1 MPIWNGLRDQMNQM
15 RLEMDQLREQH
26 QHDQTALQAATA
38 QITAMRTA
46 QQATA
51 PAPQAP
57 TPVPAPMPADEITWS
72 RAPLREPTLTP
83 FDGKG
88 DYRPWRLD
96 LITNA
101 EVHAAAWSSPKAR
114 VVWAYG
120 RLLEKAKRGME
131 GWMELYVA
139 RENYKAEDFEEF
151 VAACDEQFD
160 DRDAQ
165 RKREDDFYNLRQ
177 GKRPFRE
184 FLADWQAALRAARL
198 DLPPKAKERALRE
211 AMSPDLR
218 REARSHLLTVPT
230 WEGKLAHLK
239 ELADLIESEK
249 AQETTGGWRRGNS
262 GSSGGGGNGSS
273 GGNGGNSSD
282 NRRGNSTTQPI
293 PPKDPDEMD
302 WVHKLAS
309 TRRAKWVD
317 MEERQ
322 RRRDNG
328 LCIRCGGKGHLARG
342 CPVQPPIPPERKTAA
357 AGTTIAAGTSARPA
371 PQGHVFELN
380 EDGLEPQEAGNGE
393 LQG

>member
-1 MPIWNGLRDQMNQM
+1 M

-26 QHDQTALQAATA
+26 QRDQTALQAATA
-38 QITAMRTA
+38 QITAMQTA
-46 QQATA
+46 AQSTA
-51 PAPQAP
+51 PAPSPPAP
-57 TPVPAPMPADEITWS
+57 TPADEITWS
-72 RAPLREPTLTP
+72 RAPLREPTVAP
-83 FDGKG
+83 FDGQG

-96 LITNA
+96 LVTNA
-101 EVHAAAWSSPKAR
+101 EVYAAAWSSPKAR

-120 RLLEKAKRGME
+120 RLLGKAKRGME

-139 RENYKAEDFEEF
+139 REYQKAEDFEEF

-165 RKREDDFYNLRQ
+165 QKREDDFYNLRQ

-184 FLADWQAALRAARL
+184 FLADWLAALRAARL
-198 DLPPKAKERALRE
+198 DLPQKAKERALRE

-230 WEGKLAHLK
+230 WDGKLAHLK

-249 AQETTGGWRRGNS
+249 AREATGGWRRGGGS
-262 GSSGGGGNGSS
+262 GN
-273 GGNGGNSSD
+273 GGNGGGGKGSNGGNGDNSSD
-282 NRRGNSTTQPI
+282 SRRGNSATEPT

-317 MEERQ
+317 VEERQ

-342 CPVQPPIPPERKTAA
+342 CPVQPPLPPERKTAA
-357 AGTTIAAGTSARPA
+357 AGTIAAGMAPSSARRA
-371 PQGHVFELN
+371 PQSNVFELD
-380 EDGLEPQEAGNGE
+380 EDGLEPEEAGKGE
-393 LQG
+393 LRG